1 MIKHRVSYDHF
12 SRFTHP
18 GIFGTEVKK
27 VAQKEMTALVECVQ
41 NNLVHAY
48 WLDKYGVSKPF
59 AQRFAQMQLRSAE
72 EILSALAGEQA
83 GGALQDKP
91 AVKRVV
97 GLCRDYAL
105 LVCML
110 LRAQAI
116 PARLRCGFA
125 DYLRAN
131 KWEDHWICEYWHSEE
146 KRWIKLD
153 AQLDTVHQQI
163 LQFDFNPLDVPSKRF
178 VTAGEMWQAFRR
190 GDIDAKRCGIMQ
202 FRGAPYIK
210 ANVIR
215 DLFALSCIELLAWDC
230 GWGII
235 AQPMQPVSDQEEWLL
250 LDELAQVSATSD
262 GVRACHYT
270 QCHNA
275 VRLPKEWQWSQA
287 PTIAQLFD
295 RAAEELY

>member
-1 MIKHRVSYDHF
+1 M
-12 SRFTHP
+12 
-18 GIFGTEVKK
+18 
-27 VAQKEMTALVECVQ
+27 AQKEMTALVECVQ

-91 AVKRVV
+91 AAKRVV

-235 AQPMQPVSDQEEWLL
+235 AQPMQPVNDQEEWLL
-250 LDELAQVSATSD
+250 LDELAQVSAISD
-262 GVRACHYT
+262 GVKAYHYT

-275 VRLPKEWQWSQA
+275 VRLPKGWQWSQA